1 MHLNLKRAVNPKM
14 LLISVLILLRP
25 SESLEFSKPEWT
37 DPGQPG
43 SSVWLKNGKPR
54 SVRIESVFL
63 RNDGFQTS
71 DEVALSLGGK
81 KYFFEAEKGKA
92 GTWTRLIPAKGD
104 RKIRLRAND
113 SLLVTGFEYGTRLKA
128 KKPIKALDEEY
139 VLDLKWIDNGRDS
152 AIVKISQSA
161 PTYIIQGAP
170 EASTLA
176 PKPER
181 STRVRVA
188 GGRD

>member
-1 MHLNLKRAVNPKM
+1 MNLKL
-14 LLISVLILLRP
+14 LLISVLILSRP
-25 SESLEFSKPEWT
+25 SESLEFSKSEWT

-43 SSVWLKNGKPR
+43 SSVWIKNEKPR
-54 SVRIESVFL
+54 SVRIESLFL

-71 DEVALSLGGK
+71 EEVALSLGGK

-92 GTWTRLIPAKGD
+92 GAWTRLIPAKGD
-104 RKIRLRAND
+104 RKIHLRAND
-113 SLLVTGFEYGTRLKA
+113 SLLVTGFEYGTRLQA
-128 KKPIKALDEEY
+128 KKPRKALDEEY

-152 AIVKISQSA
+152 AIVKVSQSA

-170 EASTLA
+170 EASTLT

-181 STRVRVA
+181 PTRVRVA
-188 GGRD
+188 GGRGRD